1 MIPAP
6 FHFENITREA
16 CIHPDVEAEIK
27 AARRREGDKHSPR
40 GLRPLAA
47 LVQRLLPEPRARHDW
62 SGTPAE

>member
-16 CIHPDVEAEIK
+16 CIHPDVEAEIA
-27 AARRREGDKHSPR
+27 AARRREGDKHNPR
-40 GLRPLAA
+40 RPRLLAA
-47 LVQRLLPEPRARHDW
+47 MVQRLIPEPRARHDW